1 MRFPKRSSS
10 VQKGFSLI
18 ELMVVVVVI
27 LVVSAII
34 VPMSMTAISSAKL
47 RYAAL
52 NFAGLIQDAR
62 IEAVKRNSYFSVS
75 AVIQAD
81 GSTAYYVD
89 LAAPAARPSAFS
101 TSYPFAYMGNA
112 VTWFYGQTGPA
123 PNQAALVA
131 ALTFAVEPAGVPP
144 SFNARGLPCVPQA
157 NFTCPATS
165 NLATNLGFV
174 AFASRTNPFKTQSW
188 KAVAVTPSGRVQ
200 VWGYDGA
207 NWFQQ

>member
-1 MRFPKRSSS
+1 
-10 VQKGFSLI
+10 
-18 ELMVVVVVI
+18 MVVVVVI
-27 LVVSAII
+27 LVVTAII

-62 IEAVKRNSYFSVS
+62 IEAVKKNSYFSVS
-75 AVIQAD
+75 SIIQAD

-89 LAAPAARPSAFS
+89 LGAPTARPTAFS
-101 TSYPFAYMGNA
+101 TTYPFAYMGNA
-112 VTWFYGQTGPA
+112 VTWYYGQTGPA

-131 ALTFAVEPAGVPP
+131 ALTFAVEPAGAAP

-174 AFASRTNPFKTQSW
+174 AFVSRTNPFGTQTW